1 MARLAPCRR
10 VDARPMTNAEFLLTA
25 ILIQQGLLGLGW
37 GGLVLLGLARVPSAH
52 WGISAV
58 LIAGGFGLATLRL
71 SGGNPWI
78 TYFLANSLALLAYVV
93 ARRGLQIFCGLP
105 RTDREHVVLFG
116 LFVLVFAPAVAAG
129 VRDAIVIGWT
139 SLFTGY
145 FLLRMGIDGAR
156 ALRAEFGPTAATA
169 CMAPSITVG
178 TLFLLR
184 AAGSLVEVDQIG
196 QSLTAPSTFNA
207 RFGLVLMGAAF
218 VLNMGLLALVVV
230 RAVRQLQRLSD
241 HDALTGV
248 LNRRG
253 FEAVLARERDRL
265 QRGGAGFALLS
276 LDLDHFKRIND
287 QHGHSRGDAALVA
300 VAQVLQSSARRVD
313 HVARMG
319 GEEFI
324 VLLPNAGCKEAYQ
337 AAARLLDSVR
347 AEAHVAAGLPGPMT
361 VSIGAVMAE
370 DGSEPID
377 SLLHRLDETLY
388 RAKAAGRD
396 RVAGLGEPSAR
407 AA

>member
-1 MARLAPCRR
+1 
-10 VDARPMTNAEFLLTA
+10 MTNAEFLLTA

-37 GGLVLLGLARVPSAH
+37 GGLVLLRLARVPSAH
-52 WGISAV
+52 WGIAAFLV
-58 LIAGGFGLATLRL
+58 AGGLGLATLRL

-78 TYFLANSLALLAYVV
+78 TYFLANSLALLAYVL
-93 ARRGLQIFCGLP
+93 ARRGVQIFCRIP
-105 RTDREHVVLFG
+105 VTDREQVLLFA
-116 LFVLVFAPAVAAG
+116 LFVLVFAPAVASG
-129 VRDAIVIGWT
+129 VRDAVIVSWT

-145 FLLRMGIDGAR
+145 FLLRMGFEGAR
-156 ALRAEFGPTAATA
+156 ALREEFGPTAATA
-169 CMAPSITVG
+169 CMAPSIAVG
-178 TLFLLR
+178 ALFLLR
-184 AAGSLVEVDQIG
+184 ALGSLVEGDQVG
-196 QSLTAPSTFNA
+196 QSLTAPGSFNA
-207 RFGLVLMGAAF
+207 RFALVLMGAAF

-230 RAVRQLQRLSD
+230 RAVRQLQRLSN

-253 FEAVLARERDRL
+253 FQTVLARERDRL
-265 QRGGAGFALLS
+265 QRGGPGFALLS

-300 VAQVLQSSARRVD
+300 VAQVLQSTARRVD
-313 HVARMG
+313 QVARMG

-324 VLLPNAGCKEAYQ
+324 VLLPDTGRSAAFQ
-337 AAARLLDSVR
+337 AAGRLLDAVR
-347 AEAHVAAGLPGPMT
+347 AEAHAAAGLPEPMT
-361 VSIGAVMAE
+361 VSIGAVIAD

-388 RAKAAGRD
+388 RAKAGGRD
-396 RVAGLGEPSAR
+396 RVAGLGDAASPVASSAL